1 LQSEGIVAAEL
12 HSVEEWRSE
21 FVGPL
26 LRVMEAGQC
35 PEWRD
40 ISDRSPFYKS
50 YWAQWKYLVVRDGVL
65 ECHRES
71 ADRMM

>member
-1 LQSEGIVAAEL
+1 
-12 HSVEEWRSE
+12 
-21 FVGPL
+21 
-26 LRVMEAGQC
+26 MEAGQC